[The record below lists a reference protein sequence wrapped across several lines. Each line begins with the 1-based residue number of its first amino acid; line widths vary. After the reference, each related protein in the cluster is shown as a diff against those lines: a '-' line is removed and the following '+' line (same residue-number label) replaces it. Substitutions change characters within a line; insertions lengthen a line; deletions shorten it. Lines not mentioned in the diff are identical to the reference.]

1 MSQQKQISF
10 ISTANVDKLSTVSTN
25 EDEHA
30 FIDKNT
36 KKQRA
41 LNPAKRPHSCLFI
54 SSDHSVCI
62 DNELDEIRVTER
74 GTKKSDVKE
83 IAMEIFTQR
92 SESLKKEN
100 KKEITFEMKIEVAKV
115 KSEFASK
122 RSHLNNKL
130 DSIEFENANILEE
143 KKCQSP

>member
-10 ISTANVDKLSTVSTN
+10 ISTAKVDKLSTVTTN

-41 LNPAKRPHSCLFI
+41 LNPAKRPHSCLFS

-62 DNELDEIRVTER
+62 DEIRVTER

-83 IAMEIFTQR
+83 IVMEIFTQR

-100 KKEITFEMKIEVAKV
+100 KKEITFEMKMEVPKV
-115 KSEFASK
+115 KSEFVSK